1 MAEAVV
7 IPGGKGGPATSE
19 VPLDFDDSPEEA
31 EFRAEVRAWLK
42 QHAEPRRSGQV
53 TQLDPQARLE
63 RARRFLAAKGAQGY
77 SAITMPKEL
86 GGLGGTEIQEL
97 IFLQEQAQFDIDTLH
112 GSDFFAVGLELCGG
126 TIMRCG
132 TEEQRRRFI
141 GPLLRGEEI
150 WCQLFSEPGCGSDLA
165 AVRTRAVRDGDDWLV
180 TGQKVW
186 TTGGHFSDY
195 GLALTRTDPTVPKH
209 QGLTMF
215 IIDMKQPGVEVR
227 PIRQMSGE
235 AEFNE
240 VFLDKVRVLDSFR
253 IGPVGGGWKVA
264 LTTLGQERST
274 AAALSFVEWQRLL
287 ELAQKTMLNGQ
298 PAIADGRIRERL
310 AECWLN
316 NFGVRLLSYRNQT
329 ALAHGAVPGP
339 QESMAKFI
347 ITQQGQRSA
356 ITALDMLGTLGSLS
370 AKMLGEDWHP
380 IEYAWFWSPAFRIA
394 GGTDEILHNILAE
407 RVLGLPAETRV
418 DREAPFNQLS
428 A

>member
-1 MAEAVV
+1 
-7 IPGGKGGPATSE
+7 
-19 VPLDFDDSPEEA
+19 LDFDDSPEEA
-31 EFRAEVRAWLK
+31 EFRAEVRTWL
-42 QHAEPRRSGQV
+42 QRHAEPRKSGEV
-53 TQLDPQARLE
+53 AHLDPQARLQ

-77 SAITMPKEL
+77 SAIVWPKEL
-86 GGLGGTEIQEL
+86 GGLGGTEIQNV
-97 IFLQEQAQFDIDTLH
+97 IFLQEQAQFDIETLH

-126 TIMRCG
+126 TIMKCG

-150 WCQLFSEPGCGSDLA
+150 WCQLFSEPACGSDLA
-165 AVRTRAVRDGDDWLV
+165 AVRSRAVRDGADWRI

-195 GLALTRTDPTVPKH
+195 GLALTRTDPAVPKH

-215 IIDMKQPGVEVR
+215 IVDMKQRGVEVR

-240 VFLDKVRVLDSFR
+240 VFLDNVHVPDSFR
-253 IGPVGGGWKVA
+253 VGPVGGGWKVA

-274 AAALSFVEWQRLL
+274 AAALSFIEWQHLL
-287 ELAQKTMLNGQ
+287 ALAEETLMNGQ
-298 PAIADGRIRERL
+298 PAIADGRIRERV

-316 NFGVRLLSYRNQT
+316 NFGVRLMSYRNQT
-329 ALAHGAVPGP
+329 ALARGAVPGP

-356 ITALDMLGTLGSLS
+356 INALDMLGTLGSLS
-370 AKMLGEDWHP
+370 GATLAERWKS
-380 IEYAWFWSPAFRIA
+380 IEHAWYWAPAFRIA

-407 RVLGLPAETRV
+407 RVLGLPADSRV
-418 DREAPFNQLS
+418 DRKVPFNQLT